1 MAEVFQVAYNFT
13 HDGHKFTLR
22 KKLNEEGE
30 ETETLELEIDGLP
43 FSRHPFVSEDFI
55 LEEEKQLVYC
65 SGLALNGVD
74 VFDGGSSE
82 TWSSSM
88 LSLRILDKFG
98 DGLIEAVKIAKL
110 NQATQVT
117 NEFLDTVIKR
127 DTIEGGYLEF
137 EITDWRGHM
146 KPL

>member
-1 MAEVFQVAYNFT
+1 
-13 HDGHKFTLR
+13 
-22 KKLNEEGE
+22 
-30 ETETLELEIDGLP
+30 
-43 FSRHPFVSEDFI
+43 
-55 LEEEKQLVYC
+55 
-65 SGLALNGVD
+65 
-74 VFDGGSSE
+74 
-82 TWSSSM
+82 M